1 MWAWV
6 IGVIVIVLLV
16 MLFSMISR
24 KKYYTKIDELDMRKQ
39 GIVSA
44 SIPKELQD
52 LKQLPMAGETETKFS
67 SWHQAWEELLTV
79 HVAQIDETL
88 YRAEEALDK
97 YRFIAVKNDLEV
109 TEQLIAELEGLIDEM
124 LVEMSTFKTNQSVLA
139 ELKAQG
145 EADSGQVRKSLL
157 IQANSFGPALARLEE
172 RSEQIDAYWNE
183 MCQYEASGEVTK
195 AYETSLLLE
204 QEVATTRQLVELVP
218 KQWKILAHE
227 LRQRIDQLG
236 AGYKEMSLDGYP
248 LEPLGLQSEIKRFEE
263 QRLSLSEKIE
273 MLEVDGLEE
282 AIQQLSADVDQMY
295 DTFRREVDARHQ
307 VKKENQFLKQ
317 KALRMRERIHQ
328 LAQEFSILREKYE
341 ISADLG
347 VHYETIQRDEELL
360 FEAAKDLDE
369 SIAGKIIPFSM
380 LEDQM
385 RDAIRLEEQLMI
397 QYERF
402 TIELQAL
409 RKEETEVRERIVEW
423 RHQLSQTRLRLKRLG
438 LPNLPAEVKESLRN
452 ANRSLQTLETRLEE
466 LPFNVRSIVAQS
478 QDVQETFK
486 HVQERL
492 DTLVFEVTYAERLVQ
507 YANRYRRHDNEIH
520 MSLTIAETKFLAGDY
535 ERTIVLAERVL
546 NEYDPAAIERIKRSC
561 APEETLHV

>member
-438 LPNLPAEVKESLRN
+438 LPNLPAEVEESLRN

>member
-1 MWAWV
+1 
-6 IGVIVIVLLV
+6 
-16 MLFSMISR
+16 
-24 KKYYTKIDELDMRKQ
+24 
-39 GIVSA
+39 
-44 SIPKELQD
+44 
-52 LKQLPMAGETETKFS
+52 
-67 SWHQAWEELLTV
+67 
-79 HVAQIDETL
+79 
-88 YRAEEALDK
+88 
-97 YRFIAVKNDLEV
+97 
-109 TEQLIAELEGLIDEM
+109 
-124 LVEMSTFKTNQSVLA
+124 
-139 ELKAQG
+139 
-145 EADSGQVRKSLL
+145 
-157 IQANSFGPALARLEE
+157 
-172 RSEQIDAYWNE
+172 
-183 MCQYEASGEVTK
+183 
-195 AYETSLLLE
+195 
-204 QEVATTRQLVELVP
+204 
-218 KQWKILAHE
+218 
-227 LRQRIDQLG
+227 
-236 AGYKEMSLDGYP
+236 
-248 LEPLGLQSEIKRFEE
+248 
-263 QRLSLSEKIE
+263 
-273 MLEVDGLEE
+273 
-282 AIQQLSADVDQMY
+282 
-295 DTFRREVDARHQ
+295 
-307 VKKENQFLKQ
+307 
-317 KALRMRERIHQ
+317 MRERIHQ

-347 VHYETIQRDEELL
+347 IHYETIQRDEELL

-402 TIELQAL
+402 TVELQAL

-438 LPNLPAEVKESLRN
+438 LPNLPAEVEEALRN